1 MKLFPPILDFLSRYK
16 EVARSKVDKL
26 TFVKLCN
33 KWYIDLPEYGG
44 DLAELEMVA
53 GADELLQEIV
63 NKSDKTNQVTI
74 QIVENKKESDIQ
86 LNLVKLTQS
95 GGTYKI
101 HSTES
106 QFETKEL
113 WLCNVTKFVF
123 GEHPDELF
131 VKILW

>member
-1 MKLFPPILDFLSRYK
+1 MKPFQPILDFLSRYK
-16 EVARSKVDKL
+16 EIARSKVDKL

-33 KWYIDLPEYGG
+33 KWYIDLPEYSG

-86 LNLVKLTQS
+86 LNLVELTQS

-101 HSTES
+101 HSTEN

-123 GEHPDELF
+123 GEHPNELF